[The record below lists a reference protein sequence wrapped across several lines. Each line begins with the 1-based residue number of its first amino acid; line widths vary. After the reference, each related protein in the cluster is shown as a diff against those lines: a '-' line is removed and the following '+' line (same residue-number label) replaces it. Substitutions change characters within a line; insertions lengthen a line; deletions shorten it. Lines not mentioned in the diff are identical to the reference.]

1 MAIQKFS
8 LVFCL
13 QEIIWALVR
22 VENLT
27 IPGFDILQ
35 YGALRFK
42 QYHRNKY
49 HILQLNL

>member
-1 MAIQKFS
+1 MRQLYCVI
-8 LVFCL
+8 CR
-13 QEIIWALVR
+13 ALVR

-49 HILQLNL
+49 HILQLKV